1 MYPNN
6 HLCSTICDE
15 SNLTLDLC
23 NNNFNVNSTALPS
36 FLHELYTTHYRF
48 SVEKTGILLKIC
60 IMLVLGIRDYGVEP
74 IKDAE
79 NLVFGTFKG
88 KYFSHKIWK
97 G

>member
-1 MYPNN
+1 
-6 HLCSTICDE
+6 
-15 SNLTLDLC
+15 
-23 NNNFNVNSTALPS
+23 
-36 FLHELYTTHYRF
+36 
-48 SVEKTGILLKIC
+48 
-60 IMLVLGIRDYGVEP
+60 MLVLGIRDYGVEP